1 MYVCV
6 GCRFL
11 ADALK
16 QCSSAS
22 LLFYIETRGEK
33 KGIYLRNTIILF
45 SPVSHFTWL
54 LPDTYVSRTGW
65 KNISLSSLVLPIP
78 AKICIICHKIKA
90 IIVWLK
96 LLNFDLE
103 IPPWQHLIW
112 SKNLPCA
119 HPVYTVM
126 TLWSGDNLL
135 WCITCCPPEGREQ
148 LCVRWREKACEVM
161 LGYRIW
167 VRIDTAMLQKHCVS
181 VHVTSKDCSL
191 VQQTVLWTNCLSLYC
206 IVQAV
211 ILS

>member
-1 MYVCV
+1 MLFCKPPVLYWNQGGKKRGFIWGTPLFCFLQSLILHDCFQTPMYLGQV
-6 GCRFL
+6 
-11 ADALK
+11 
-16 QCSSAS
+16 
-22 LLFYIETRGEK
+22 EK
-33 KGIYLRNTIILF
+33 
-45 SPVSHFTWL
+45 
-54 LPDTYVSRTGW
+54 
-65 KNISLSSLVLPIP
+65 ISLSSLVLPIP
-78 AKICIICHKIKA
+78 AKICIICHKIKTE
-90 IIVWLK
+90 IVWLK